1 LREKNAQKRV
11 LSRKKRNKVSENSP
25 KTLVFVQV
33 VVLMSK
39 NKLNFHEMNN
49 KKVLQSRPKYV
60 IIHESDMRRSE
71 RLPPTGGELSWSM
84 SVHRAEEYAAA
95 HLKRYIPS
103 PFSRKLLI
111 QMLMCE
117 QIRFL

>member
-1 LREKNAQKRV
+1 VNKLYTKAALLKFFCCRGEKHSEGCHERKERLREKNAQKRV

-71 RLPPTGGELSWSM
+71 RLPPTGG
-84 SVHRAEEYAAA
+84 
-95 HLKRYIPS
+95 
-103 PFSRKLLI
+103 
-111 QMLMCE
+111 
-117 QIRFL
+117 